1 MIKRRLTTVQL
12 ETLALIHSKTSGGA
26 VVLTLKQRG
35 DLSAPL
41 SVLRREKLV
50 TCDQIGSYALTE
62 AGAEA
67 LSTGLYE
74 KQPHTLNMPESAKI
88 PAAKIPMTY
97 MGPGSKRK

>member
-1 MIKRRLTTVQL
+1 MIKRLLTTLQL
-12 ETLALIHSKTSGGA
+12 ETLALIYSKTSGGA

-67 LSTGLYE
+67 LSTGMYE
-74 KQPHTLNMPESAKI
+74 KQPHALRMPVSLKT

-97 MGPGSKRK
+97 IGPGSKGK